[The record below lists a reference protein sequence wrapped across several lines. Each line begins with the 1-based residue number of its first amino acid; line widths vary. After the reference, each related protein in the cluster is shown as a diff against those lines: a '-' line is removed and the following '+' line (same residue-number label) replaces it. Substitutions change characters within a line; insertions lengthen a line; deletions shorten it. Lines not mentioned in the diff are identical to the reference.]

1 MNIPNQFQ
9 QIGIFLAHNR
19 FVSILEKM
27 AVTSVPPVEI
37 NGIASQQLAHAG

>member
-1 MNIPNQFQ
+1 MNIADQFQ

-19 FVSILEKM
+19 FVSVLEKM

-37 NGIASQQLAHAG
+37 NGIARQQLAHAG